1 MKKWK
6 AAAAVVLTIVL
17 LSFTLTGC
25 SMPQKDDSTFSV
37 TMVTSDGGINDQ
49 SFNQSSWEG
58 LQKFAEETGS
68 EVRYIESKQPSDY
81 LTNLDRATDS
91 YPDLIWGIGYTFA
104 DPILTIAK
112 ANPDMSFAIVDNA
125 YDDTPF
131 NVTGV
136 VFRAEE
142 SSFMAGYIAGMS
154 TKTDKVGY
162 VGGMKSAI
170 NDQFQYGYDAGVA
183 YAAKERGVKIEVMN
197 QLVESYTDAAKAKA
211 IANKMFSQGADI
223 VFHSAGGAGQGVIE
237 SAKDNGKYAIGVDRD
252 QSYLAPDNV
261 LTSALKNVDTAVE
274 LVCQEKMDGQDI
286 GGQTLSFGLS
296 DDAVGIPT
304 ENKNMDPEVY
314 EKAMEVRQKII
325 SCEIKVPATEEAYN
339 AYAASLGQ

>member
-1 MKKWK
+1 
-6 AAAAVVLTIVL
+6 
-17 LSFTLTGC
+17 
-25 SMPQKDDSTFSV
+25 
-37 TMVTSDGGINDQ
+37 
-49 SFNQSSWEG
+49 
-58 LQKFAEETGS
+58 
-68 EVRYIESKQPSDY
+68 
-81 LTNLDRATDS
+81 
-91 YPDLIWGIGYTFA
+91 
-104 DPILTIAK
+104 
-112 ANPDMSFAIVDNA
+112 
-125 YDDTPF
+125 
-131 NVTGV
+131 
-136 VFRAEE
+136 
-142 SSFMAGYIAGMS
+142 
-154 TKTDKVGY
+154 
-162 VGGMKSAI
+162 
-170 NDQFQYGYDAGVA
+170 
-183 YAAKERGVKIEVMN
+183 MN

-325 SCEIKVPATEEAYN
+325 SGEIKVPATEEAYN

>member
-1 MKKWK
+1 
-6 AAAAVVLTIVL
+6 
-17 LSFTLTGC
+17 
-25 SMPQKDDSTFSV
+25 
-37 TMVTSDGGINDQ
+37 
-49 SFNQSSWEG
+49 
-58 LQKFAEETGS
+58 
-68 EVRYIESKQPSDY
+68 
-81 LTNLDRATDS
+81 
-91 YPDLIWGIGYTFA
+91 
-104 DPILTIAK
+104 
-112 ANPDMSFAIVDNA
+112 MSFAIVDNA

-286 GGQTLSFGLS
+286 GG
-296 DDAVGIPT
+296 
-304 ENKNMDPEVY
+304 
-314 EKAMEVRQKII
+314 
-325 SCEIKVPATEEAYN
+325 
-339 AYAASLGQ
+339 

>member
-1 MKKWK
+1 
-6 AAAAVVLTIVL
+6 
-17 LSFTLTGC
+17 
-25 SMPQKDDSTFSV
+25 
-37 TMVTSDGGINDQ
+37 
-49 SFNQSSWEG
+49 
-58 LQKFAEETGS
+58 
-68 EVRYIESKQPSDY
+68 
-81 LTNLDRATDS
+81 
-91 YPDLIWGIGYTFA
+91 
-104 DPILTIAK
+104 
-112 ANPDMSFAIVDNA
+112 
-125 YDDTPF
+125 
-131 NVTGV
+131 
-136 VFRAEE
+136 
-142 SSFMAGYIAGMS
+142 MS

-223 VFHSAGGAGQGVIE
+223 VFHSAGGAGQGVIDLRKTTASTP
-237 SAKDNGKYAIGVDRD
+237 SASTATTCVLHRTM
-252 QSYLAPDNV
+252 
-261 LTSALKNVDTAVE
+261 LTSALKNVDMAVE

-286 GGQTLSFGLS
+286 GGQTLRFGLS

-325 SCEIKVPATEEAYN
+325 SGEIKVPATEEAYN